1 MLRRSDIY
9 FYNIC
14 VFEYNNDS
22 MLQAGSQSRWCFPR
36 SNCIKSA
43 QSDCHINQLLL
54 QISYSNIFFCNKLLI
69 VYHMDFLIM
78 GVITWE
84 AIIFVWNNVNLN
96 YVCSNFFV
104 SFCCARICEGCQC
117 QFLIDLSKDGEW
129 LLVKGV
135 SHSLSAASI
144 AKQQRIHKI

>member
-14 VFEYNNDS
+14 VFKYNNDS

-43 QSDCHINQLLL
+43 QSDCHINQFLL
-54 QISYSNIFFCNKLLI
+54 QISYTNIFFCNKLLI
-69 VYHMDFLIM
+69 VYHMDFLSWGLSCEKPSSSSETMLIR
-78 GVITWE
+78 TTS
-84 AIIFVWNNVNLN
+84 AAT
-96 YVCSNFFV
+96 FFV
-104 SFCCARICEGCQC
+104 SFCCARMCQGCQC

-129 LLVKGV
+129 LPVKGV
-135 SHSLSAASI
+135 SHSPCCKHRQATDDP
-144 AKQQRIHKI
+144 